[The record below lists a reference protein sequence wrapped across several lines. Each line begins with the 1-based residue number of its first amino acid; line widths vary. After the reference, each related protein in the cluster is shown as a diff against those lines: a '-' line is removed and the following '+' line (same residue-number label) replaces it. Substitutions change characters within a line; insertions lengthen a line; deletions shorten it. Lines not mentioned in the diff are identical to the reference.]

1 MLPFFLIKKF
11 NYGKYLPMKK
21 YILFDN
27 DGVLVHTE
35 PLYFKANIRTLKE
48 FFDVDLEFEEY
59 MKIMSEGTTVWQK
72 ALNKGFAQEKIDI
85 ARNQRNKYY
94 QEYLKSEN
102 ILISGVIEVLKE
114 LSKNYKMGIVTTSR
128 RVDFEIIHKD
138 LGIVD
143 FMDFVLCEEDYEFA
157 KPHPQPYLKGLSIFG
172 ANKDEAI
179 VIEDSTR
186 GLTAAYKAGIECVI
200 VKNEFTITQDFS
212 KANYFINSLDELKT
226 ILN

>member
-1 MLPFFLIKKF
+1 
-11 NYGKYLPMKK
+11 MKK

-35 PLYFKANIRTLKE
+35 PLYFKANIKALKE
-48 FFDVDLEFEEY
+48 HFDVELKFDEY

-72 ALNKGFAQEKIDI
+72 ALDKGFSLNEIEI
-85 ARNQRNKYY
+85 ARNQRNIYY
-94 QEYLKSEN
+94 QEFLKSEN
-102 ILISGVIEVLKE
+102 ILIKGVKEVLQE
-114 LSKNYKMGIVTTSR
+114 LSKTYKMGIVTTSR

-157 KPHPQPYLKGLSIFG
+157 KPHPQPYLKGLEIFG
-172 ANKDEAI
+172 ANKSEAI

-186 GLTAAYKAGIECVI
+186 GLTSAYKAGIECVI
-200 VKNEFTITQDFS
+200 VKNEFTTTQDFS
-212 KANYFINSLDELKT
+212 KASYFIDTLEELKT
-226 ILN
+226 ILS

>member
-1 MLPFFLIKKF
+1 
-11 NYGKYLPMKK
+11 MKK

-35 PLYFKANIRTLKE
+35 PLYFKANIKALKE

-72 ALNKGFAQEKIDI
+72 ALNKGFTQDNIER

-94 QEYLKSEN
+94 QEYLRSEN

-200 VKNEFTITQDFS
+200 VKNDFTTTQDFS
-212 KANYFINSLDELKT
+212 QATFFIESLKQLKT

>member
-1 MLPFFLIKKF
+1 
-11 NYGKYLPMKK
+11 MKK

-35 PLYFKANIRTLKE
+35 PLYFKANIKALKE
-48 FFDVDLEFEEY
+48 YFDVELEFKEY

-72 ALNKGFAQEKIDI
+72 ALDKGFSLNEIEI
-85 ARNQRNKYY
+85 ARNKRNIYY

-102 ILISGVIEVLKE
+102 ILITGVKEVLNE

-143 FMDFVLCEEDYEFA
+143 FMDFVLCEEDYNHA
-157 KPHPQPYLKGLSIFG
+157 KPHPEPYLTGLKIFG
-172 ANKDEAI
+172 AKKDETI
-179 VIEDSTR
+179 VVEDSTR
-186 GLTAAYKAGIECVI
+186 GLTAAFKAGIECVI

-212 KANYFINSLDELKT
+212 KASYFIDTLSELKT

>member
-1 MLPFFLIKKF
+1 MAL
-11 NYGKYLPMKK
+11 KK

-35 PLYFKANIRTLKE
+35 PLYFKANIKALKE
-48 FFDVDLEFEEY
+48 FFDISLEFEEY

-72 ALNKGFAQEKIDI
+72 AWDRGFSQEEIQI
-85 ARNQRNKYY
+85 ARNKRNKYY

-102 ILISGVIEVLKE
+102 ILIDGVKEVLKE
-114 LSKNYKMGIVTTSR
+114 LSKNYKMAIITTSR

-157 KPHPQPYLKGLSIFG
+157 KPHPQPYLKGLEIFG
-172 ANKDEAI
+172 AAKNEAI
-179 VIEDSTR
+179 VVEDSKR
-186 GLTAAYKAGIECVI
+186 GLTAAYRAGIECVI
-200 VKNEFTITQDFS
+200 VKNDFTTTQDFS
-212 KANYFINSLDELKT
+212 QATFFIESLKQLKT

>member
-1 MLPFFLIKKF
+1 
-11 NYGKYLPMKK
+11 MKK

-35 PLYFKANIRTLKE
+35 PLYFKANLMALKE
-48 FFDVDLEFEEY
+48 YFNISLEFDEY

-72 ALNKGFAQEKIDI
+72 AFNQGFSQNKIEL
-85 ARNQRNKYY
+85 ARNKRNAYY
-94 QEYLKSEN
+94 QKFLKTEN
-102 ILISGVIEVLKE
+102 ILIPQVKEVLEK

-128 RVDFEIIHKD
+128 RVDFEIIHKN

-143 FMDFVLCEEDYEFA
+143 YMDFVLCEEDYNFA
-157 KPHPQPYLKGLSIFG
+157 KPHPEPYLKGLELFK
-172 ANKDEAI
+172 ANKEETI

-212 KANYFINSLDELKT
+212 KASYFIDNLAQLET

>member
-1 MLPFFLIKKF
+1 
-11 NYGKYLPMKK
+11 MKK

-35 PLYFKANIRTLKE
+35 PLYYKANIKALKE
-48 FFDVDLEFEEY
+48 YFNVELEFNEY

-72 ALNKGFAQEKIDI
+72 ALTKGFSQKEIEI
-85 ARNQRNKYY
+85 ARNKRNKYY
-94 QEYLKSEN
+94 QEFLKTEN
-102 ILISGVIEVLKE
+102 ILIDGVKEVLKE
-114 LSKNYKMGIVTTSR
+114 LSKNYRMGIVTTSR

-143 FMDFVLCEEDYEFA
+143 FMDFILCEEDYEFA
-157 KPHPQPYLKGLSIFG
+157 KPHPEPYLKGLEIFS

-200 VKNEFTITQDFS
+200 VKNDFTITQDFS
-212 KANYFINSLDELKT
+212 KASYFINNLNELKT
-226 ILN
+226 ILS

>member
-1 MLPFFLIKKF
+1 
-11 NYGKYLPMKK
+11 MKK

-35 PLYFKANIRTLKE
+35 PLYFKANIKTLE
-48 FFDVDLEFEEY
+48 EYFDITLEFEEY

-72 ALNKGFAQEKIDI
+72 ALDKGYSQKDIEK
-85 ARNQRNKYY
+85 ARNQRNLYY
-94 QEYLKSEN
+94 QEYLKSED
-102 ILISGVIEVLKE
+102 ILISGVKEVLKE

-212 KANYFINSLDELKT
+212 NASYFINTLKELET

>member
-1 MLPFFLIKKF
+1 
-11 NYGKYLPMKK
+11 MKK

-35 PLYFKANIRTLKE
+35 PLYFKANIMALQE
-48 FFDVDLEFEEY
+48 YFNISLEFEEY

-72 ALNKGFAQEKIDI
+72 AFEKGFSQKEIETAKNK
-85 ARNQRNKYY
+85 RNEYY
-94 QEYLKSEN
+94 QNFLRTEN
-102 ILISGVIEVLKE
+102 ILIPQIKEVLEK
-114 LSKNYKMGIVTTSR
+114 LSKKYKMGIVTTSR
-128 RVDFEIIHKD
+128 RVDFEIIHKN

-143 FMDFVLCEEDYEFA
+143 YMDFVLCEEDYNFA
-157 KPHPQPYLKGLSIFG
+157 KPHPEPYLKGLEMFK
-172 ANKDEAI
+172 ANKDETI

-186 GLTAAYKAGIECVI
+186 GLSSAYKAGIQCVI

-212 KANYFINSLDELKT
+212 KASYFIDTLGELET

>member
-1 MLPFFLIKKF
+1 MV
-11 NYGKYLPMKK
+11 
-21 YILFDN
+21 FDN

-35 PLYFKANIRTLKE
+35 PLYFKANIKALKE
-48 FFDVDLEFEEY
+48 YFELSLEFEEY

-72 ALNKGFAQEKIDI
+72 ALDKGYSQKEIEI
-85 ARNQRNKYY
+85 ARNKRNLYY
-94 QEYLKSEN
+94 QEYLKTEN
-102 ILISGVIEVLKE
+102 ILIKSVKE
-114 LSKNYKMGIVTTSR
+114 ILEKLSKKYKMGIVTTSR

-212 KANYFINSLDELKT
+212 NASYFIDTLKELET

>member
-1 MLPFFLIKKF
+1 MAL
-11 NYGKYLPMKK
+11 KK

-27 DGVLVHTE
+27 DGVLVDTE
-35 PLYFKANIRTLKE
+35 PLYFKANIKALKE
-48 FFDVDLEFEEY
+48 FFDISLEFEEY

-72 ALNKGFAQEKIDI
+72 AWDRGFSQKEIQI
-85 ARNQRNKYY
+85 ARNKRNEYY

-102 ILISGVIEVLKE
+102 ILIDGVKEVLKE
-114 LSKNYKMGIVTTSR
+114 LSKNYKMAIITTSR

-157 KPHPQPYLKGLSIFG
+157 KPHPQPYLKGLEIFG
-172 ANKDEAI
+172 AAKNEAI
-179 VIEDSTR
+179 VVEDSKR
-186 GLTAAYKAGIECVI
+186 GLTAAYRAGIECVI
-200 VKNEFTITQDFS
+200 VKNDFTTTQDFS
-212 KANYFINSLDELKT
+212 QATFFIESLKQLKT

>member
-1 MLPFFLIKKF
+1 
-11 NYGKYLPMKK
+11 MKK

-35 PLYFKANIRTLKE
+35 PLYYKANIKALKE
-48 FFDVDLEFEEY
+48 YFNVELEFNEY

-72 ALNKGFAQEKIDI
+72 ALTKGFTQKEIEI
-85 ARNQRNKYY
+85 ARNKRNEYY
-94 QEYLKSEN
+94 QEFLKTEN
-102 ILISGVIEVLKE
+102 ILIDGVKEVLKE
-114 LSKNYKMGIVTTSR
+114 LSKNYRMGIVTTSR

-138 LGIVD
+138 LGIIN
-143 FMDFVLCEEDYEFA
+143 FMDFILCEEDYEFA
-157 KPHPQPYLKGLSIFG
+157 KPHPEPYLKGLEIFG

-200 VKNEFTITQDFS
+200 VKNDFTITQDFS
-212 KANYFINSLDELKT
+212 KASYFINNLNELKT
-226 ILN
+226 ILS

>member
-1 MLPFFLIKKF
+1 
-11 NYGKYLPMKK
+11 MKK

-35 PLYFKANIRTLKE
+35 PLYFKANIKALKE
-48 FFDVDLEFEEY
+48 YFDVELEFKEY

-72 ALNKGFAQEKIDI
+72 ALDKGFSLNEIEI
-85 ARNQRNKYY
+85 ARNKRNIYY
-94 QEYLKSEN
+94 QEYLKNEN
-102 ILISGVIEVLKE
+102 ILISGVKEVLNE

-143 FMDFVLCEEDYEFA
+143 FMDFVLCEEDYNHA
-157 KPHPQPYLKGLSIFG
+157 KPHPEPYLTGLKIFG
-172 ANKDEAI
+172 AKKDETI
-179 VIEDSTR
+179 VVEDSTR
-186 GLTAAYKAGIECVI
+186 GLTAAFKAGIECVI

-212 KANYFINSLDELKT
+212 KASYFIDTLSELKT

>member
-1 MLPFFLIKKF
+1 
-11 NYGKYLPMKK
+11 MKK

-35 PLYFKANIRTLKE
+35 PLYFKANIKALEEYFNIT
-48 FFDVDLEFEEY
+48 LEFEEY

-72 ALNKGFAQEKIDI
+72 AFVKGFSQKEIEK
-85 ARNQRNKYY
+85 ARNQRNLYY

-102 ILISGVIEVLKE
+102 IIISGVKEVLKE
-114 LSKNYKMGIVTTSR
+114 LSKDYKMGIVTTSR

-143 FMDFVLCEEDYEFA
+143 FMDFVLCEEDYNYA
-157 KPHPQPYLKGLSIFG
+157 KPHPEPYLTGLKIFG

-179 VIEDSTR
+179 VVEDSTR
-186 GLTAAYKAGIECVI
+186 GLSAAFAAGIECAI

-212 KANYFINSLDELKT
+212 KASYFIDTLSELKT

>member
-1 MLPFFLIKKF
+1 
-11 NYGKYLPMKK
+11 MKK

-35 PLYFKANIRTLKE
+35 PLYYKANIKALKE
-48 FFDVDLEFEEY
+48 YFNVELEFNEY

-72 ALNKGFAQEKIDI
+72 ALTKGFTQKEIEI
-85 ARNQRNKYY
+85 ARNRRNEYY
-94 QEYLKSEN
+94 QEFLKTEN
-102 ILISGVIEVLKE
+102 ILISGVKEVLKE
-114 LSKNYKMGIVTTSR
+114 LSKNYRMGIVTTSR

-143 FMDFVLCEEDYEFA
+143 FMDFILCEEDYEFA
-157 KPHPQPYLKGLSIFG
+157 KPHPEPYLKGLEIFG
-172 ANKDEAI
+172 ANKNEAI

-200 VKNEFTITQDFS
+200 VKNDFTITQDFS
-212 KANYFINSLDELKT
+212 KASYFINNLNELKT
-226 ILN
+226 ILS

>member
-1 MLPFFLIKKF
+1 
-11 NYGKYLPMKK
+11 MKK

-35 PLYFKANIRTLKE
+35 PLYYKANIKALKE
-48 FFDVDLEFEEY
+48 YFNVELEFNEY

-72 ALNKGFAQEKIDI
+72 ALTKGFSQKEIEI
-85 ARNQRNKYY
+85 ARNKRNKYY
-94 QEYLKSEN
+94 QEFLKTEN
-102 ILISGVIEVLKE
+102 ILISGVKEVLKE
-114 LSKNYKMGIVTTSR
+114 LSKNYRMGIVTTSR

-138 LGIVD
+138 LGIIN
-143 FMDFVLCEEDYEFA
+143 FMDFILCEEDYEFA
-157 KPHPQPYLKGLSIFG
+157 KPHPEPYLKGLEIFG

-200 VKNEFTITQDFS
+200 VKNDFTITQDFS
-212 KANYFINSLDELKT
+212 KASYFINNLNELKT
-226 ILN
+226 ILS